1 MGPQT
6 SPHGPP
12 NVRVLIV
19 EDDESAREGMV
30 KLLQMF
36 GVCACAA
43 RDGVEALDL
52 VPEVQPD
59 LILCDLQMP
68 RLDGF
73 GFVRRLRRMSPFHR
87 ILTVAVTG
95 RSGPLAMAATRAA
108 GFDDHLVKPI
118 TVEMIDRVLAGA
130 VDARGLTHKHTLGTP
145 D

>member
-1 MGPQT
+1 MGLQP
-6 SPHGPP
+6 SPHRPP
-12 NVRVLIV
+12 DVRVLIV

-30 KLLQMF
+30 RLVQTF
-36 GVCACAA
+36 GLRARAA

-59 LILCDLQMP
+59 VIFCDLQMP

-73 GFVRRLRRMSPFHR
+73 GFVKRLRRAPPFHR

-95 RSGPLAMAATRAA
+95 LSEPIDIAATRAA

-118 TVEMIDRVLAGA
+118 SWEMIARVLERVVPPLA
-130 VDARGLTHKHTLGTP
+130 
-145 D
+145 